1 MRQCWG
7 GGEVLVRIHAASM
20 MILRLEKKGPGW
32 LGLFLFVLAGLCLA
46 SCQQSENRTFS
57 VRGFVQEI
65 KNEGRTAVIKH
76 ETIPGYMQA
85 MTMPFDVKTA
95 NELAHVRPGDEIEF
109 RLVVTGD
116 DSWVERVKKTG
127 RTIALAVSNAVP
139 VVSTNASVARS
150 HPLMDFAFTNQ
161 LGQSVTLSSFRG
173 QALAITFFF
182 TRCPIPEY
190 CPRLSKNF
198 EEACGD
204 LKAMPNAP
212 TNWHLLSIT
221 IDPEFDTPAALRLYA
236 QRYAHDPRHW
246 SFLTGPKDRIME
258 LARESGIAIQPDQG
272 LLTHNFRT
280 LIVDP
285 GGKLQMSFPISGD
298 ISDGIASEL
307 VKAAKSGGN

>member
-1 MRQCWG
+1 
-7 GGEVLVRIHAASM
+7 
-20 MILRLEKKGPGW
+20 MILRSDKLWLTRPG
-32 LGLFLFVLAGLCLA
+32 LLFLAFTVLCVA
-46 SCQQSENRTFS
+46 SCRQSEDRTFS
-57 VRGFVQEI
+57 VRGIVQEI
-65 KNEGRTAVIKH
+65 KSDGKTAVIKH
-76 ETIPGYMQA
+76 EIIPGYMDA
-85 MTMPFDVKTA
+85 MTMPFDVKA
-95 NELAHVRPGDEIEF
+95 AHELANVRPGDEIEF
-109 RLVVTGD
+109 RLVVTSD
-116 DSWVERVKKTG
+116 DSWIERVKKTG
-127 RTIALAVSNAVP
+127 RTMALVASNAAPLVT
-139 VVSTNASVARS
+139 TNASIPSR
-150 HPLMDFAFTNQ
+150 HPLMEYAFTNQ
-161 LGQSVTLSSFRG
+161 LGQPVTLSSFRG

-198 EEACGD
+198 EEACAE

-212 TNWHLLSIT
+212 TNWHLLSVT

-236 QRYAHDPRHW
+236 KRYEHDPGHW
-246 SFLTGPKDRIME
+246 SFLTGPKDRIVE
-258 LARESGIAIQPDQG
+258 LARESGIAMQPDQG

>member
-1 MRQCWG
+1 
-7 GGEVLVRIHAASM
+7 
-20 MILRLEKKGPGW
+20 MILRSDKLW
-32 LGLFLFVLAGLCLA
+32 LTRPALLFFICAVLCVA
-46 SCQQSENRTFS
+46 SCRQSEDRTFS
-57 VRGFVQEI
+57 VRGIVQEI
-65 KNEGRTAVIKH
+65 RSDGKTAVIKH
-76 ETIPGYMQA
+76 ETIPGYMDA

-95 NELAHVRPGDEIEF
+95 HELANVRPGDEIEF

-116 DSWVERVKKTG
+116 DSWIERVKKTG
-127 RTIALAVSNAVP
+127 RTMALVASNAAPLVT
-139 VVSTNASVARS
+139 TNASVAPR
-150 HPLMDFAFTNQ
+150 HPLMDYAFTNQ
-161 LGQSVTLSSFRG
+161 LGQPVTLSSFRG

-198 EEACGD
+198 EEACAE

-212 TNWHLLSIT
+212 TNWHLLSVT

-236 QRYAHDPRHW
+236 KRYEHDPKHW
-246 SFLTGPKDRIME
+246 SFLTGPKDRIVE
-258 LARESGIAIQPDQG
+258 LARESGIAMQPDQG

-285 GGKLQMSFPISGD
+285 DGKLQMSFPISGD